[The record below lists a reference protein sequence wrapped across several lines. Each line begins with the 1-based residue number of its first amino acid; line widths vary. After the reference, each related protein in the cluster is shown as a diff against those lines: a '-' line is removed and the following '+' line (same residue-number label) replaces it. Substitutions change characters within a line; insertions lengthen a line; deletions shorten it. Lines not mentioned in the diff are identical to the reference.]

1 MEAAGIELPQRNTGE
16 TSFSQESGAESGAVE
31 GEIQKFAPDLATV
44 IAAWPH
50 LSETIRIGIVA
61 MVQKID

>member
-1 MEAAGIELPQRNTGE
+1 VEAAGIELPTQNTGE
-16 TSFSQESGAESGAVE
+16 TSFSHQGGAESGAVE
-31 GEIQKFAPDLATV
+31 GEMQKYAPDLATV

-50 LSETIRIGIVA
+50 LSETIRISIVA